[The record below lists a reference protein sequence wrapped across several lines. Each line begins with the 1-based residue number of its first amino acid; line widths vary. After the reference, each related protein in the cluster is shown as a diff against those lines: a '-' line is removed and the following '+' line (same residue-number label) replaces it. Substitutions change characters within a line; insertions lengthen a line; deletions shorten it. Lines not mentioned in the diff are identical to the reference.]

1 MRTSMR
7 VPPFRS
13 FSVAK
18 LGNRPDE
25 NEDACRGALPHPR
38 NGQTRPARLA
48 IADGATEAAF
58 SREWA
63 NILVDRFVDHEPLD
77 LDNLPEE
84 TLAEWLEP
92 CQAKWSER
100 VQRRNIPW
108 HGRAKVRAGAMA
120 TFLGVNLQ
128 AGPGGELRW
137 NAVAVGD
144 CCLFVVREGRLHTA
158 FPVDDPA
165 DFSNTPHLICSNP
178 ATGVA
183 TEHIQPLEGRCRRG
197 DLIILATDAVACWAL
212 NQHRRGQDPWSVLA
226 GLYDSSDADRERW
239 VAARRADRS
248 MRNDD
253 ATLLAVR
260 TS

>member
-1 MRTSMR
+1 MR
-7 VPPFRS
+7 VPPYRL

-18 LGNRPDE
+18 LGNRADE
-25 NEDACRGALPHPR
+25 NEDACRGVLPHPR
-38 NGQTRPARLA
+38 NDQTRPARLA

-63 NILVDRFVDHEPLD
+63 NILVDRFVDHEPLNLHD
-77 LDNLPEE
+77 LREK
-84 TLAEWLEP
+84 TLAGWLEP
-92 CQAKWSER
+92 CREEWNER

-120 TFLGVNLQ
+120 TFLGLNLQ
-128 AGPGGELRW
+128 AGPGDELRW

-144 CCLFVVREGRLHTA
+144 CCLFVVREGCLHTA
-158 FPVDDPA
+158 FPVDDPG
-165 DFSNTPHLICSNP
+165 DFGNRPHLICSNP
-178 ATGVA
+178 ATGVV
-183 TEHIQPLEGRCRRG
+183 TGHIQLLEGRCQRG

-212 NQHRRGQDPWSVLA
+212 TQDRRDQDPWSALA
-226 GLYDSSDADRERW
+226 GLCDSSDPDAEGW
-239 VAARRADRS
+239 VAERRDDRS

-260 TS
+260 IA